1 MYTKQL
7 KESDLSI
14 LAKSNNNNF
23 QVFEN
28 LSSNP
33 DDYLMI
39 DCIGK
44 GNFGDVFK
52 AIYLP
57 TVNLQMFPEQF
68 LNKLKKCEYD
78 ENILKF
84 LNYLKDDYFVAIKII
99 DLEET
104 DDDIDILCQ
113 EIQFLTTLQSER
125 KDHQNIVKYFKTFIN
140 GEKMWI
146 VMEYCGGGSVYDL
159 IKNLPMQLTDK
170 IKMEH
175 LSEAQISH
183 IVSEVINGLLILHEK
198 GSVHRDIKLANILLT
213 KDGQIKLSDFG
224 VSGKLNNTL
233 KKRETFVGTPYWMAP
248 EVILNGYKNS
258 KTGVKQQG
266 YDEKA
271 DIWSLGIT
279 IIELVNKKPP
289 LIEHEPMQIVSKIPD
304 LDPPTLKNNESWKC
318 SKYLISFVDACLK
331 KNPEDRLNGNGLLQ
345 LKFIKKYENTD
356 SNLNVPIDFVR
367 DLKLK
372 KTILKINKGYTGL
385 LLWSKKPRYYKFG
398 KKKEMKE
405 EVEKE
410 NKLSWSFT
418 ITQKTPNLT
427 KRLTND
433 TMVSE
438 QLIKNSSENYTPS
451 SMKTPII
458 SIKNKE
464 MKKTQEQEQNVN
476 ETDAETE
483 TETEDEEMQ
492 DTENIKK
499 LNFQNKIHVYNE
511 IILPVFSDLIKR
523 SVYPETQTAVIQLLK
538 KFHETEKGQPG
549 FTNVFIEEIA
559 FKLSELDLSV

>member
-1 MYTKQL
+1 
-7 KESDLSI
+7 
-14 LAKSNNNNF
+14 
-23 QVFEN
+23 
-28 LSSNP
+28 
-33 DDYLMI
+33 
-39 DCIGK
+39 
-44 GNFGDVFK
+44 
-52 AIYLP
+52 
-57 TVNLQMFPEQF
+57 MFPEQF

-84 LNYLKDDYFVAIKII
+84 LNYLNDDYFVAIKII

-159 IKNLPMQLTDK
+159 IKNLPMKLTDK

-175 LSEAQISH
+175 LSEPQISH

-345 LKFIKKYENTD
+345 LKFIKKYE
-356 SNLNVPIDFVR
+356 
-367 DLKLK
+367 
-372 KTILKINKGYTGL
+372 
-385 LLWSKKPRYYKFG
+385 
-398 KKKEMKE
+398 
-405 EVEKE
+405 
-410 NKLSWSFT
+410 
-418 ITQKTPNLT
+418 
-427 KRLTND
+427 
-433 TMVSE
+433 
-438 QLIKNSSENYTPS
+438 
-451 SMKTPII
+451 
-458 SIKNKE
+458 
-464 MKKTQEQEQNVN
+464 
-476 ETDAETE
+476 
-483 TETEDEEMQ
+483 
-492 DTENIKK
+492 
-499 LNFQNKIHVYNE
+499 
-511 IILPVFSDLIKR
+511 
-523 SVYPETQTAVIQLLK
+523 
-538 KFHETEKGQPG
+538 
-549 FTNVFIEEIA
+549 
-559 FKLSELDLSV
+559 